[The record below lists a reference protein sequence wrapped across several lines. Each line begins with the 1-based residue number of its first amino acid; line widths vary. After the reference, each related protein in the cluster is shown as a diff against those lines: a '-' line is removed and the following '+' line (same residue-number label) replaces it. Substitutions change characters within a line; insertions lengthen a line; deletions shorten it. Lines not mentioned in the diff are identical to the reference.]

1 MRRLSVFDLTAFCG
15 GILLVTS
22 LSSSACR
29 RPSASSDGR
38 AARAAIAPASAP
50 GAAVAVPPAA
60 GADPAAALG
69 GPGTAPSTSASTS
82 ASSTPSSTA
91 APVTAINAP
100 AKTGAVE
107 PPPRPLRR
115 CFPDTPSWVDAPVA
129 ALLDRAAEMFETS
142 DYDGALACAEE
153 AARQAPRSVEAHHNR
168 AVALLHLD
176 RLDDA
181 RDALTLALALAPDDP
196 ETLEAAAD
204 LNINQLAPS
213 ADRSQIGL
221 EYARRG
227 SRHVSRHDSERV
239 ARLAL
244 LEGQALVDLGRS
256 LEGLHR
262 IDAALAAMPK
272 MTAAQYERG
281 VALFELCRFHDARHM
296 FQKVLATTPD
306 HGHALYH
313 LGLIEERVGSD
324 SVAAQRLAEA
334 TAHDPKA
341 FPAPPS
347 ISPEQF
353 QERVRHAVASLPPDV
368 AADLSGIQVQAAEL
382 PALDDLTAEKP
393 PLSPT
398 ILGLFRG
405 LPLDWKADTAP
416 PTQAG
421 RVGSSGRGKKARR
434 PLASDKADDK
444 TDPGASRPSEGA
456 RCTVPDR
463 AIVLYRRNLLRTVA
477 DEAELDRAILRTLL
491 HEVGHLRGE
500 DDGSLRDRG
509 LE

>member
-1 MRRLSVFDLTAFCG
+1 
-15 GILLVTS
+15 
-22 LSSSACR
+22 
-29 RPSASSDGR
+29 
-38 AARAAIAPASAP
+38 
-50 GAAVAVPPAA
+50 
-60 GADPAAALG
+60 
-69 GPGTAPSTSASTS
+69 
-82 ASSTPSSTA
+82 
-91 APVTAINAP
+91 
-100 AKTGAVE
+100 
-107 PPPRPLRR
+107 
-115 CFPDTPSWVDAPVA
+115 
-129 ALLDRAAEMFETS
+129 LLDRAAEMFDAS

-181 RDALTLALALAPDDP
+181 RDALALALALAPDDP

-227 SRHVSRHDSERV
+227 SRHVSRHDADRV

-262 IDAALAAMPK
+262 IDVALAVSPK

-281 VALFELCRFHDARHM
+281 VALFELCRFHEARHM
-296 FQKVLATTPD
+296 FERVLATTPD

-313 LGLIEERVGSD
+313 LGLIEERIGND
-324 SVAAQRLAEA
+324 SVAAQKLAEA
-334 TAHDPKA
+334 TARDPKA
-341 FPAPPS
+341 FPSPPS
-347 ISPEQF
+347 ITPEQF
-353 QERVRHAVASLPPDV
+353 QDHVRRAVASLPTDV

-382 PALDDLTAEKP
+382 PAMDDLTAEKP

-421 RVGSSGRGKKARR
+421 RVGQTGRGKKARR
-434 PLASDKADDK
+434 PLATDKGDDTANRAADG
-444 TDPGASRPSEGA
+444 T
-456 RCTVPDR
+456 RCAVPDR
-463 AIVLYRRNLLRTVA
+463 AIVLYRRNLLRTVG
-477 DEAELDRAILRTLL
+477 DEAELDRAITRTLL

>member
-1 MRRLSVFDLTAFCG
+1 M
-15 GILLVTS
+15 LVAS
-22 LSSSACR
+22 LSGSACSR
-29 RPSASSDGR
+29 SGVAHYGG
-38 AARAAIAPASAP
+38 AAREATAA
-50 GAAVAVPPAA
+50 
-60 GADPAAALG
+60 
-69 GPGTAPSTSASTS
+69 
-82 ASSTPSSTA
+82 A
-91 APVTAINAP
+91 APVADPTLAASPASPPAP
-100 AKTGAVE
+100 AATPAGAPTSSE
-107 PPPRPLRR
+107 TALATPAKAGGAEAPPRPLRR

-129 ALLDRAAEMFETS
+129 ALLDRAAEMFDAS
-142 DYDGALACAEE
+142 DYEGALACAEE

-181 RDALTLALALAPDDP
+181 RDALALALALAPDDP

-227 SRHVSRHDSERV
+227 SRHVSRHDGERV

-281 VALFELCRFHDARHM
+281 VALFELCRFHEARHM
-296 FQKVLATTPD
+296 FQKVLAATPD

-313 LGLIEERVGSD
+313 LGLIEERIGNENL
-324 SVAAQRLAEA
+324 AAQRLAEA
-334 TAHDPKA
+334 TARDPKA
-341 FPAPPS
+341 FPAPPP

-405 LPLDWKADTAP
+405 LPIDWKADTAP

-421 RVGSSGRGKKARR
+421 RVGQTGRGKKSRR
-434 PLASDKADDK
+434 PLASDKADEV
-444 TDPGASRPSEGA
+444 PSRASDGA
-456 RCTVPDR
+456 RCAVPDR
-463 AIVLYRRNLLRTVA
+463 AIVLYRRNLLRTVG
-477 DEAELDRAILRTLL
+477 DEAELDRAIIRTLL

>member
-1 MRRLSVFDLTAFCG
+1 MHRLSVFQVAAILG
-15 GILLVTS
+15 GSLAATS
-22 LSSSACR
+22 LSSFACH
-29 RPSASSDGR
+29 RPK
-38 AARAAIAPASAP
+38 IAPAALASAP
-50 GAAVAVPPAA
+50 APHEQAPVASE
-60 GADPAAALG
+60 PAAAAASAQKS
-69 GPGTAPSTSASTS
+69 TAP
-82 ASSTPSSTA
+82 
-91 APVTAINAP
+91 
-100 AKTGAVE
+100 VE
-107 PPPRPLRR
+107 PPPRPLHR
-115 CFPDTPSWVDAPVA
+115 CFPDAPSWVDAPVA
-129 ALLDRAAEMFETS
+129 ALLDRAAEMFDGA
-142 DYDGALACAEE
+142 DYEGALACAEE

-181 RDALTLALALAPDDP
+181 RDALALALALAPDDP

-227 SRHVSRHDSERV
+227 SRHVSRHDTERV

-262 IDAALAAMPK
+262 IEAALAVSPK
-272 MTAAQYERG
+272 LVAAQYERG
-281 VALFELCRFHDARHM
+281 VALFELCRFAEARHM
-296 FQKVLATTPD
+296 FERVLASTPD

-313 LGLIEERVGSD
+313 LGLIEERIGEE

-334 TAHDPKA
+334 TARDPKA
-341 FPAPPS
+341 FPPPPA

-353 QERVRHAVASLPPDV
+353 EEHVRRAVANLPPDV
-368 AADLSGIQVQAAEL
+368 AADLAGIQVQAAEL
-382 PALDDLTAEKP
+382 PAIDDLTAEKP

-405 LPLDWKADTAP
+405 LPLDWKADATT
-416 PTQAG
+416 PTPAG
-421 RVGSSGRGKKARR
+421 RTGQAGRGKKARR
-434 PLASDKADDK
+434 AVASGDGTPGDDGN
-444 TDPGASRPSEGA
+444 GARSDGA
-456 RCTVPDR
+456 RCAVPDR
-463 AIVLYRRNLLRTVA
+463 AIVLYRRNLLRTVG
-477 DEAELDRAILRTLL
+477 DEAELDRAITRTLL